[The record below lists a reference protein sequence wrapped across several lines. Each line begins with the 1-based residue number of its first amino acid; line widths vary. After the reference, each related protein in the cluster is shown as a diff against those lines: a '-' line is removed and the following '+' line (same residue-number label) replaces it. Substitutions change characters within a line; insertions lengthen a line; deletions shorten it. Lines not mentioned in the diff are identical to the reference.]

1 MLLFRGGLN
10 SDKELFHAFDPTTGL
25 ARFEDRSTWMLQD
38 LEEQLPTLAFEDGP
52 QHNISNGSI
61 LFSTNVKV
69 QLRSSSGLASFASCL
84 DK

>member
-1 MLLFRGGLN
+1 MLLFGGGLN
-10 SDKELFHAFDPTTGL
+10 SDKELFHAFDPTIEL
-25 ARFEDRSTWMLQD
+25 ARFEDRSTRMLWA

-69 QLRSSSGLASFASCL
+69 QLCSSSGLVSFASYL